1 MNPMARGGGFQF
13 FPPFIKFL
21 LISNVAVFA
30 VTGLFGV
37 GMTFNGMPLTD
48 FINRTFALQPLDSG
62 SFGPWQVVTS
72 QFLHKDLAH
81 IFFNMFALWMFGI
94 ELENIW
100 GSKRFATFY
109 LVSGIFASVAHL
121 IVPPLISGVATS
133 AVGASGSIMGVLL
146 AFGMTFPSR
155 PIMVFPLF
163 FPIKAKYFVMIYAS
177 IDLIG
182 GLFNSQDGIGHF
194 AHLGGALGGFLL
206 LRFGGP
212 LFRLVDNT
220 ATGSMR
226 REQRVV
232 DARYRDLDD
241 SNIVVLDDERT
252 PVRTEAP
259 PRQVTRT
266 PTKFIVD
273 GRPITQEEIDE
284 ILDRI
289 KDHGYHSLSESDKR
303 ILFEVSKQM

>member
-1 MNPMARGGGFQF
+1 MARGGGFRF

-21 LISNVAVFA
+21 LFSNVAVFA
-30 VTGLFGV
+30 VTALFAV
-37 GMTFNGMPLTD
+37 GMTFDGLPLKDVITR
-48 FINRTFALQPLDSG
+48 IFALQPLESG
-62 SFGPWQVVTS
+62 LFRPWQVVTY
-72 QFLHKDLAH
+72 QFLHGGVSH
-81 IFFNMFALWMFGI
+81 IFFNMFALWMFGQ

-100 GSKRFATFY
+100 GSKRFATYY
-109 LVSGIFASVAHL
+109 LVSGIVAAITHL
-121 IVPPLISGVATS
+121 IVSPMLDTTLLPT
-133 AVGASGSIMGVLL
+133 VGASGSIMGVLL
-146 AFGMTFPSR
+146 AFGLTFPNR
-155 PIMVFPLF
+155 PVLMFPIF
-163 FPIKAKYFVMIYAS
+163 FPIPAKFFVLIYAGL
-177 IDLIG
+177 DLING
-182 GLFNSQDGIGHF
+182 FMNTSDGIAHF

-212 LFRLVDNT
+212 LFRLVDKA

-226 REQRVV
+226 REERVV

-241 SNIVVLDDERT
+241 SNIVVLDDDRT